1 MSLSFSTSIFH
12 QCDLIVETTHRQF
25 EDVKQMVKSYELNQ
39 QRLVEEN
46 TMLHDDI
53 TKLRSE
59 NELLE
64 KQLWD
69 AKIRIRE
76 LCDNED
82 DRSQGGWTFTT
93 PPNKKESELNRPQR
107 NVTGTPCSGAKY
119 VADLNAEADFT
130 EIFEESFPQQQD
142 SQETQFETQQV
153 LVVEREEQFKAE
165 TQGDEAESR
174 PSEEVLDSSTRN
186 IDVMLAMEAHDAQR
200 IEADDDCMSLSS
212 TTAASS
218 SSSSASSLS
227 SCLVYRTPAK
237 SATKKR
243 RSRSVNKWYNSTPK
257 KWRRML
263 RTHRLQSI
271 FVAGN

>member
-46 TMLHDDI
+46 TMLQDDV
-53 TKLRSE
+53 TKLRNE
-59 NELLE
+59 NEHLE

-93 PPNKKESELNRPQR
+93 PPNKKKESEPHRQQR
-107 NVTGTPCSGAKY
+107 NVTGTPCSGAKS

-130 EIFEESFPQQQD
+130 EIFEEESFPQQQD
-142 SQETQFETQQV
+142 SQETQFETQV
-153 LVVEREEQFKAE
+153 LVIEREEQVEAD

-174 PSEEVLDSSTRN
+174 PSEEVLDDSTRN
-186 IDVMLAMEAHDAQR
+186 IDLMLAMEAHDTQR

-212 TTAASS
+212 TTAAS

-271 FVAGN
+271 FIAGN

>member
-1 MSLSFSTSIFH
+1 MQL
-12 QCDLIVETTHRQF
+12 
-25 EDVKQMVKSYELNQ
+25 YNQ

-46 TMLHDDI
+46 TMLQDDV
-53 TKLRSE
+53 TKLRNANGHAWKTAWE
-59 NELLE
+59 
-64 KQLWD
+64 

-93 PPNKKESELNRPQR
+93 PPNKKKESESHRPQR
-107 NVTGTPCSGAKY
+107 NVTGTPCWGPNT

-130 EIFEESFPQQQD
+130 EIFEEESFPQQQD
-142 SQETQFETQQV
+142 FQETQFETQQV
-153 LVVEREEQFKAE
+153 LVVEREEQFEAE

-186 IDVMLAMEAHDAQR
+186 IEVMLAMEAHDAQR

-212 TTAASS
+212 TTAAS

-243 RSRSVNKWYNSTPK
+243 RSRSVNKW
-257 KWRRML
+257 
-263 RTHRLQSI
+263 
-271 FVAGN
+271 